1 MKSILKVIALAI
13 IVTATSAVSA
23 QEFKGIA
30 TYKTLTK
37 LNIDLDSTS
46 LGNKKKAA
54 SSSISISSDMREQI
68 MEQLK
73 KGSQQTYKLSFDR
86 QQSIYKKEE
95 KLAKPKPNSGG
106 VSFSVSFNG
115 GEGDILYKNTK
126 DKRYTSSSETYGK
139 LFLIQDDLQEH
150 DWKLQNETKNI
161 GDYTCYKATKT
172 FTRTQRVSSF
182 TSFSTNDKKKEK
194 EKKKEEP
201 ETKEVTVTVIAWYT
215 PQIPVSTGPSIY
227 HGLPGLI
234 LEVNDG
240 RTTTVCSKIEINPK
254 EGFEIKEPKKGKKV
268 NQEEYDEIIRK
279 KSEEQMEQFRSRG
292 RNGAVREVIRI
303 GG

>member
-13 IVTATSAVSA
+13 VFIATSTVSA
-23 QEFKGIA
+23 QEFKGVA

-37 LNIDLDSTS
+37 LDLKLDSTA
-46 LGNKKKAA
+46 LGSKKKAA
-54 SSSISISSDMREQI
+54 SSGTSISSDMREQI

-86 QQSIYKKEE
+86 QQSIYKKED
-95 KLAKPKPNSGG
+95 KLAAPQPNSGG
-106 VSFSVSFNG
+106 VRISFSFNG
-115 GEGDILYKNTK
+115 GAGDILYKNTK
-126 DKRYTSSSETYGK
+126 EKRYTSSSETFGK
-139 LFLIQDDLQEH
+139 LFLIQDELQEH
-150 DWKLQNETKNI
+150 DWKLENETKNI

-172 FTRTQRVSSF
+172 YTRTQKVRSF
-182 TSFSTNDKKKEK
+182 TSFNVNEKKKE
-194 EKKKEEP
+194 EEKKEEP
-201 ETKEVTVTVIAWYT
+201 ETKEVTVTVTAWYT
-215 PQIPVSTGPSIY
+215 PQIPVSTGPSTY

-268 NQEEYDEIIRK
+268 NQKEYDEIVRK
-279 KSEEQMEQFRSRG
+279 KSEEQMEEFRSRG
-292 RNGAVREVIRI
+292 RNGEVIREVLRI